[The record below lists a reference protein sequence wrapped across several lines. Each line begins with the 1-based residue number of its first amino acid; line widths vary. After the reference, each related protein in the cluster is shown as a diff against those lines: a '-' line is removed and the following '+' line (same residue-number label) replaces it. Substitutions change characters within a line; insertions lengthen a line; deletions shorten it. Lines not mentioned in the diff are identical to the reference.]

1 MKYTSLLVMHSKNRC
16 QVSGVRCQNKA
27 KKILLLCVLLFT
39 VYCLLPTSFCS
50 AELIDRVVAFV
61 DDRAITLSEL
71 NENYKDTVKL
81 KPDIKKEEVLNTM
94 INRILLL
101 REARKLRIEAPSQD
115 DVIHEYIELKL
126 KTFIKITEE
135 DIREFYEKN
144 RSEFGRAEFDD
155 VRDKIED
162 YLVEKEVNERLK
174 RHIEDLRSKA
184 YIKIQLDKR

>member
-1 MKYTSLLVMHSKNRC
+1 MRYTSLLVMHSKDSR
-16 QVSGVRCQNKA
+16 QHTVVSSQGKNIFI
-27 KKILLLCVLLFT
+27 ILLLFT

-61 DDRAITLSEL
+61 DDRAIILSEL
-71 NENYKDTVKL
+71 NENYKDTLKL

-101 REARKLRIEAPSQD
+101 REARKLRIEAPTKD
-115 DVIHEYIELKL
+115 EILREYIELKL

-184 YIKIQLDKR
+184 YIKIQLEK

>member
-1 MKYTSLLVMHSKNRC
+1 MKYTSLLVMHSEDRC

-61 DDRAITLSEL
+61 DDRAIILSEL
-71 NENYKDTVKL
+71 NENYKDTLKL

-101 REARKLRIEAPSQD
+101 REARKLRIEAPTKD
-115 DVIHEYIELKL
+115 EILREYIELKL

-174 RHIEDLRSKA
+174 RHIEELRSKA
-184 YIKIQLDKR
+184 YIKIQLDK